1 MKARAFDTLRKPW
14 VFPLALLMVGVASYG
29 LMIPDLGFDWNDW
42 EGIYFHELGLPA
54 IGFQYY
60 AERPLSALIYLA
72 LFPVTGSNPA
82 AWQVV
87 SLLLRWMGLLAVY
100 YTLNS
105 LWPKHESRHRW
116 IVALLFVFPGYFLQ
130 PVSVSFSPHLV
141 TFAFYGFSLLFMVIA
156 IKRQGAYWLL
166 MPLAIILSA
175 IQLFSLEYF
184 VGLELIR
191 PLLIWWALQ
200 STGETDRGTL
210 VKKTALYWSPF
221 ALSLG
226 IFLWWRL
233 LVLPSSLDDDPNS
246 PVLLMTILR
255 QPVDGLAT
263 LASAVLRDVRH
274 LLLDVWLKALWNPEP
289 ISPQRNWIELWKSK
303 SAWLAWAVGGI
314 VAIAYA
320 LYLRTTGNERPRMGN
335 HSLGQ
340 LALLG
345 VIALVAGGLPFW
357 LLGRQLTV
365 GLWSDRFALP
375 TMLGAVILVVI
386 AVELL
391 VRSRG
396 RVHWVLAVLLGFSIA
411 GQVYS
416 TNKYRLD
423 WDFQRKL
430 YWELAWRIPE
440 LKEGTALYGRGTFT
454 GKSSYFDGTY
464 VVNLLFD
471 ADVDKEARYA
481 YFDQGHFPQ
490 SKLMT
495 SVPMIQSN
503 RAGQFSGSTS
513 RVVTFYHGR
522 SGACARVLDV
532 VYMDDPIY
540 SHPVSDLGL
549 FSNLDQIVD
558 SQHPPTPNSAIFGSE
573 PPHGWCYYFE
583 KADLARQLG
592 DWEAVLDLEAEASR
606 LGMEP
611 ALGAEYVPFIE
622 AHARTGGWSE
632 ALELSQR
639 ALEITPG
646 LEITLCNNWARF
658 ENFGGGSEKVA
669 AAQTVTSDFCS
680 KIEP

>member
-1 MKARAFDTLRKPW
+1 METLRKPW
-14 VFPLALLMVGVASYG
+14 VFPIALLTVGVVAYG
-29 LMIPDLGFDWNDW
+29 LMIPDLGFYWNDW
-42 EGIYFHELGLPA
+42 EGIYFHELKLPA

-72 LFPVTGSNPA
+72 LFPFTGSNPV
-82 AWQVV
+82 AWQIS
-87 SLLLRWMGLLAVY
+87 SLFLRWIGLLAVY

-105 LWPKHESRHRW
+105 LWPQHETRHRW
-116 IVALLFVFPGYFLQ
+116 IVALMFVFPGYFLQ
-130 PVSVSFSPHLV
+130 PVSVAFSPHLV
-141 TFAFYGFSLLFMVIA
+141 TFAIYGFSLLFMVIA

-166 MPLAIILSA
+166 MPLAIVLSA

-191 PLLIWWALQ
+191 PLIIWWTLQ
-200 STGETDRGTL
+200 SKGEIDRRKL
-210 VKKTALYWSPF
+210 AKKTALYWSPF
-221 ALSLG
+221 LLVLG

-233 LVLPSSLDDDPNS
+233 LVLPLTLDEDPNS
-246 PVLLMTILR
+246 PVLLMTILS
-255 QPVDGLAT
+255 QPNDGLLT
-263 LASAVLRDVRH
+263 LANAVVRDARH
-274 LLLDVWLKALWNPEP
+274 LLLDVWFKALWNPEP
-289 ISPQRNWIELWKSK
+289 INPQRNWLELWKSK
-303 SAWLAWAVGGI
+303 SAWLAWAVGA
-314 VAIAYA
+314 VAATAYA
-320 LYLRTTGNERPRMGN
+320 LYLRTTGKKRPRIMDR
-335 HSLGQ
+335 SLRQ
-340 LALLG
+340 LAVLG
-345 VIALVAGGLPFW
+345 TAALIVGGLPFW

-396 RVHWVLAVLLGFSIA
+396 RMHWVLAVLLGFSIA

-423 WDFQRKL
+423 WEFQRKL

-440 LKEGTALYGRGTFT
+440 LKEGTALYGRGTFS

-464 VVNLLFD
+464 VINLLFD
-471 ADVDKEARYA
+471 AQVDKEVRYA

-490 SKLMT
+490 SKLM
-495 SVPMIQSN
+495 SIAPMIQSN
-503 RAGQFSGSTS
+503 RAGQFNGSTS
-513 RVVTFYHGR
+513 RVVTFYFGR
-522 SGACARVLDV
+522 SGACARILDE

-558 SQHPPTPNSAIFGSE
+558 SQRPPTPNSAIFGSE

-592 DWEAVLDLEAEASR
+592 DWEAVLDLEAKASS
-606 LGMEP
+606 LGLEP

-622 AHARTGGWSE
+622 AHARAGQWSE
-632 ALELSQR
+632 ALELSRR
-639 ALEITPG
+639 ALKMTPG
-646 LEITLCNNWARF
+646 LEITLCNNWGRF
-658 ENFGGGSEKVA
+658 EDIEGGSDKVA
-669 AAQTVTSDFCS
+669 AVQRVKTDFCL

>member
-1 MKARAFDTLRKPW
+1 
-14 VFPLALLMVGVASYG
+14 
-29 LMIPDLGFDWNDW
+29 
-42 EGIYFHELGLPA
+42 
-54 IGFQYY
+54 
-60 AERPLSALIYLA
+60 
-72 LFPVTGSNPA
+72 
-82 AWQVV
+82 
-87 SLLLRWMGLLAVY
+87 
-100 YTLNS
+100 
-105 LWPKHESRHRW
+105 
-116 IVALLFVFPGYFLQ
+116 
-130 PVSVSFSPHLV
+130 
-141 TFAFYGFSLLFMVIA
+141 
-156 IKRQGAYWLL
+156 
-166 MPLAIILSA
+166 
-175 IQLFSLEYF
+175 
-184 VGLELIR
+184 
-191 PLLIWWALQ
+191 
-200 STGETDRGTL
+200 
-210 VKKTALYWSPF
+210 
-221 ALSLG
+221 
-226 IFLWWRL
+226 
-233 LVLPSSLDDDPNS
+233 
-246 PVLLMTILR
+246 MTILR

-263 LASAVLRDVRH
+263 LASAVFRDARH
-274 LLLDVWLKALWNPEP
+274 LLLDVWFKALWNPEP

-303 SAWLAWAVGGI
+303 SAWLAWAVGAM
-314 VAIAYA
+314 VATAYA

-416 TNKYRLD
+416 ANKFRLD

-464 VVNLLFD
+464 VVNLLFN
-471 ADVDKEARYA
+471 AEVDKETRYA

-490 SKLMT
+490 SKLM
-495 SVPMIQSN
+495 SSSRMIQSN
-503 RAGQFSGSTS
+503 RAGHFIGNTS

-558 SQHPPTPNSAIFGSE
+558 SQHPPAPNSVIFGSE

-583 KADLARQLG
+583 KADLARQFG
-592 DWEAVLDLEAEASR
+592 DWETVLDLEAEASP
-606 LGMEP
+606 LGLEP

-646 LEITLCNNWARF
+646 LQITLCNNWARF
-658 ENFGGGSEKVA
+658 EDIDGGTDKVA
-669 AAQTVTSDFCS
+669 VAQTVESEFCS